1 MGRIAEVAEKYWTGA
16 ISARE
21 QHPFTPLLALEEVA
35 PGVAFVSSFANV
47 TAIAGERGLTL
58 VDTGSAQFAA
68 QVHGSVRGWSEAP
81 VHTAIYTHGH
91 IDHVFGIERFDQEA
105 ATEGRPLPRV
115 IAHQAILQ
123 RFDRY
128 RLTAGYNSCINSR
141 QFSMPVAWPV
151 TFREPDETYSSQ
163 LTIGLDGLDAELHHA
178 RGETDDHT
186 WVWVPSLRVLCT
198 GDLFIWAVPNAG
210 NPQKV
215 QRFPRQWAEA
225 LRKMA
230 TLGATVLLPGH
241 GLPIF
246 GEARVHAALSET
258 AELLETLHDRALA
271 MMNAGAP
278 LEEIV
283 RAVEVPAHLASRPYL
298 QPIYDEPEFIVRNV
312 WRLYG
317 GWWDGDPASLKPPP
331 ATALASEVASLAGG
345 VAALVTRAEERA
357 AAGELALASQLVE
370 WALRAA
376 PGDAGVA
383 EARRKIY
390 RARSEAETSLMARGI
405 FRDAAEPKPKPKKE

>member
-16 ISARE
+16 ISTRE

-81 VHTAIYTHGH
+81 VHTAVYTHGH
-91 IDHVFGIERFDQEA
+91 IDHVFGIERFDEEA
-105 ATEGRPLPRV
+105 AKEGRPPPRV
-115 IAHQAILQ
+115 IAHQAVLQ

-141 QFSMPVAWPV
+141 QFSLPVNWPV
-151 TFREPDETYSSQ
+151 TFREPDETYASQ
-163 LTIGLDGLDAELHHA
+163 LTLGLDGIDAELHHA

-186 WVWVPSLRVLCT
+186 WVWLPSLRVLCT

-215 QRFPRQWAEA
+215 QRYPRQWAEA

-230 TLGATVLLPGH
+230 SLGPQVLLPGH
-241 GLPIF
+241 GLPIY

-258 AELLETLHDRALA
+258 AELLELLHDRALE
-271 MMNAGAP
+271 MMNAGAT
-278 LEEIV
+278 LEELL
-283 RAVEVPAHLASRPYL
+283 REVTVPPHLAERPYL

-317 GWWDGDPASLKPPP
+317 GWWDGDPAALKPPP
-331 ATALASEVASLAGG
+331 ATSLAREVAEMAGG
-345 VAALVTRAEERA
+345 AAALTSRAEERA
-357 AAGELALASQLVE
+357 AAGELALACQLVE
-370 WALRAA
+370 WAARVA
-376 PGDAGVA
+376 PDDAGV
-383 EARRKIY
+383 
-390 RARSEAETSLMARGI
+390 
-405 FRDAAEPKPKPKKE
+405 

>member
-16 ISARE
+16 ISTRE
-21 QHPFTPLLALEEVA
+21 QHPFTPLLDLEEVA
-35 PGVAFVSSFANV
+35 PGVAFISSFANV
-47 TAIAGERGLTL
+47 TAVAGERGLTL

-81 VHTAIYTHGH
+81 VHTAVYTHGH
-91 IDHVFGIERFDQEA
+91 IDHVFGIERFDEEA
-105 ATEGRPLPRV
+105 AKEGRPPPRV
-115 IAHQAILQ
+115 IAHQAVLA

-128 RLTAGYNSCINSR
+128 KLTAGYNSCINSR
-141 QFSMPVAWPV
+141 QFSIAVAWPHK
-151 TFREPDETYSSQ
+151 FREPDETYASQ
-163 LTIGLDGLDAELHHA
+163 LTLGLDGLDAELHHA

-186 WVWVPSLRVLCT
+186 WVWLPSARVLCT

-215 QRFPRQWAEA
+215 QRYPRQWAEA

-230 TLGATVLLPGH
+230 TLGAVVLLPGH
-241 GLPIF
+241 GVPIV
-246 GEARVHAALSET
+246 GEARVQQALAET

-271 MMNAGAP
+271 MMNDGAA

-283 RAVEVPAHLASRPYL
+283 RAIEVPAHLMQRPYL

-317 GWWDGDPASLKPPP
+317 GWWDGDPAALKPPP
-331 ATALASEVASLAGG
+331 ATALAREVAAMAGG
-345 VAALVTRAEERA
+345 AAALVARAEERA
-357 AAGELALASQLVE
+357 AAGELALACQLVE

-376 PGDAGVA
+376 PGDEGVVA
-383 EARRKIY
+383 ARRKIY

-405 FRDAAEPKPKPKKE
+405 FRDAAEPKKK

>member
-16 ISARE
+16 ISTRE

-68 QVHGSVRGWSEAP
+68 QVHGCVRGWSEAP

-123 RFDRY
+123 RFERY

-141 QFSMPVAWPV
+141 QFSIPVAWPV
-151 TFREPDETYSSQ
+151 TFREPDETYASQ
-163 LTIGLDGLDAELHHA
+163 LTLGLDGLDAELHHA

-230 TLGATVLLPGH
+230 TLGAAVLLPGH

-258 AELLETLHDRALA
+258 AELLESLHDRALA
-271 MMNAGAP
+271 LMNAGAT

-283 RAVEVPAHLASRPYL
+283 RAVEMPAHLAERPYL

-317 GWWDGDPASLKPPP
+317 GWWDGDPAALKPPP
-331 ATALASEVASLAGG
+331 ATTLAREVAALAGG
-345 VAALVTRAEERA
+345 AAALVARAEERA
-357 AAGELALASQLVE
+357 AAGELALACQLVE

-383 EARRKIY
+383 GARRKIY
-390 RARSEAETSLMARGI
+390 RARSEAETSLMARAI
-405 FRDAAEPKPKPKKE
+405 FRDAAEKKKE

>member
-16 ISARE
+16 ISTRE

-81 VHTAIYTHGH
+81 VHTAVYTHGH
-91 IDHVFGIERFDQEA
+91 IDHVFGIERFDEEA
-105 ATEGRPLPRV
+105 AKEGRPPPRV
-115 IAHQAILQ
+115 IAHQAVLQ

-141 QFSMPVAWPV
+141 QFSLPVAWPV
-151 TFREPDETYSSQ
+151 KFREPDETYASQ
-163 LTIGLDGLDAELHHA
+163 LTLGLDGIDAELHHA

-186 WVWVPSLRVLCT
+186 WVWLPSLRVLCT

-215 QRFPRQWAEA
+215 QRYPRQWAEA

-230 TLGATVLLPGH
+230 SLGPQLLLPGH
-241 GLPIF
+241 RLPIY

-258 AELLETLHDRALA
+258 AELLELLHDRALE
-271 MMNAGAP
+271 MMNAGAT
-278 LEEIV
+278 LEDLL
-283 RAVEVPAHLASRPYL
+283 RAVTVPPHLAERPYL

-317 GWWDGDPASLKPPP
+317 GWWDGDPAALKPPP
-331 ATALASEVASLAGG
+331 ATSLAQEVAAMAGG
-345 VAALVTRAEERA
+345 AAALTTRAEERA
-357 AAGELALASQLVE
+357 AAGELALACQLVE
-370 WALRAA
+370 WAARVA
-376 PGDAGVA
+376 PDDAGVV

-390 RARSEAETSLMARGI
+390 RARAEAETSLMARGI
-405 FRDAAEPKPKPKKE
+405 FRDAAERAPKKR

>member
-16 ISARE
+16 ISTRE

-81 VHTAIYTHGH
+81 VHTAVYTHGH
-91 IDHVFGIERFDQEA
+91 IDHVFGIERFDEEA
-105 ATEGRPLPRV
+105 AKEGRPPPRV
-115 IAHQAILQ
+115 IAHQGVLQ

-141 QFSMPVAWPV
+141 QFALPVAWPV
-151 TFREPDETYSSQ
+151 RFREPDETYASQ
-163 LTIGLDGLDAELHHA
+163 LTLGLDGIDAELHHA

-186 WVWVPSLRVLCT
+186 WVWLPSLRVLCT

-215 QRFPRQWAEA
+215 QRYPRQWAEA

-230 TLGATVLLPGH
+230 ALGPEVLLPGH
-241 GLPIF
+241 GVPIY

-258 AELLETLHDRALA
+258 AELLELLHDKALA
-271 MMNAGAP
+271 MMNAGAT

-283 RAVEVPAHLASRPYL
+283 RAIVVPAHLAERPYL

-317 GWWDGDPASLKPPP
+317 GWWDGDPAALKPAP
-331 ATALASEVASLAGG
+331 ATALAREVAAMAGG
-345 VAALVTRAEERA
+345 VAALMTRAEERA
-357 AAGELALASQLVE
+357 AAGELALACQLAE
-370 WALRAA
+370 WAAHAA
-376 PGDAGVA
+376 PDDAGVI

-390 RARSEAETSLMARGI
+390 RARAESETSLMARGI
-405 FRDAAEPKPKPKKE
+405 FRDAAEHAPKKR